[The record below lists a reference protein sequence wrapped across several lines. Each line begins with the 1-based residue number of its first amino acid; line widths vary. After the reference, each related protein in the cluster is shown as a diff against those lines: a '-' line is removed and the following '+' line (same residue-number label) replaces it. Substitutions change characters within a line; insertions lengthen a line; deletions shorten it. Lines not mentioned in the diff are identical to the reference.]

1 MPKRKRS
8 ESHQQPGHSCVGA
21 MLCFLRSPLSAI
33 TTEVRDIILF
43 SGSAEHTLSWPEY
56 RPAAW
61 LGYVSDRKVAACLL
75 HPQCVACYEEE
86 G

>member
-1 MPKRKRS
+1 
-8 ESHQQPGHSCVGA
+8 

-43 SGSAEHTLSWPEY
+43 SGSAEHTLSSPEY

-75 HPQCVACYEEE
+75 HPQCVACCEEE